1 MDDTTKTAVTGFSSS
16 AIVGL
21 GILPDVVSV
30 IVGIVTIVYLIIRI
44 YNEIKK

>member
-1 MDDTTKTAVTGFSSS
+1 MGDTTKTALTGLGSS

-30 IVGIVTIVYLIIRI
+30 IVGIVTIVYLVVKI
-44 YNEIKK
+44 YKELKD